1 MLRWIAGVAVA
12 LAIAGPCAGAPTV
25 LPGWPVRA
33 APGPVLQGPG
43 GGPVVVNQGLVEAF
57 RYTVAAYR
65 LDGRRRWVNARTAGC
80 GNCDEGP
87 QPVRRQADGTFGP
100 IGVIGDDY
108 WAVDQAGREV
118 PGCAGVV
125 LPDGTCI
132 AVESRLLGGT
142 VAENALVA
150 RHGGVAL
157 WSLAEPDLDWI
168 PEFNVA
174 PMTVRDG
181 GGTAYTAYGQ
191 FTPQARDVAVDSA
204 TGALRARVPGTADF
218 VGATADAGLAVQGSQ
233 LVAIGA
239 DGARRWS
246 STAVTTRLLQPDDVV
261 VDRARA
267 RIYVGDAPGGRQR
280 TTALDAD
287 TGRVLWR
294 SPANQ
299 RVTPLSL
306 AQGGLLLAGVEQ
318 GSSRSLRALGG
329 GDGRARWTFRTSGLV
344 VGARELTDRT
354 IVVSTQR
361 PPGAGRGPLW
371 RIDPLR
377 R

>member
-12 LAIAGPCAGAPTV
+12 LACAAPCAAPPTV

-33 APGPVLQGPG
+33 APGPGAPG
-43 GGPVVVNQGLVEAF
+43 AGGRARSSSTTGLVDAF

-80 GNCDEGP
+80 GNCDEGT

-118 PGCAGVV
+118 RGCAGVV

-150 RHGGVAL
+150 RRGGVAL

-168 PEFNVA
+168 PEFDVA

-204 TGALRARVPGTADF
+204 TGALRARVPGTVDF

-246 STAVTTRLLQPDDVV
+246 STAVRARLLQPETSSWT
-261 VDRARA
+261 ARA
-267 RIYVGDAPGGRQR
+267 RGSTSATRPATGSGRRPWTR
-280 TTALDAD
+280 TP
-287 TGRVLWR
+287 GRVLWR

-329 GDGRARWTFRTSGLV
+329 ADGRARWTFRTSGRWS
-344 VGARELTDRT
+344 APA
-354 IVVSTQR
+354 S
-361 PPGAGRGPLW
+361 
-371 RIDPLR
+371 
-377 R
+377 